1 MEKIRDKIKDTMKLD
16 ILTIRIGFV
25 ALLAIVG
32 WMLNPLLNVDSLNQF
47 DLNPET
53 KRFFSAFIGA
63 VIALFIIAFEM
74 RVRRASLKTLIG
86 AAIGSILG
94 IVGAYLIGMLIST
107 QDTQSVPAE
116 VKTFLTVALAF
127 FMSYIGLMVGAAKGE
142 FLDLSALGGI
152 FKDKNIKRDYKVL
165 DTSVIIDGRIADVAE
180 TGFLSGT
187 LIIPQFILTELQQ
200 VADSPDSSK
209 RQRGRRG
216 LDMLQRLRNN
226 NQLDVQIV
234 ETDFPAI
241 KEVDLKL
248 IELGKKLEAVIVTN
262 DFNLNKVSQLRGVS
276 VLNINE
282 LANALKPVV
291 LPGEAMRVFILK
303 EGKEY
308 NQGVAYLDDGTMVVV
323 DNARRLIGKTADIAV
338 TSVLQTTAG
347 KMIFGRLWE
356 ETKDK
361 DESSSASIHDSR
373 SSSFRKS
380 TRELRQ
386 NTIIEEVDS

>member
-1 MEKIRDKIKDTMKLD
+1 MKLD
-16 ILTIRIGFV
+16 VLIIRIGFV
-25 ALLAIVG
+25 LLLALIG
-32 WMLNPLLNVDSLNQF
+32 YLLNPLAQTTHL
-47 DLNPET
+47 PES
-53 KRFFSAFIGA
+53 FSRDARQIISAAFGVLIAVA
-63 VIALFIIAFEM
+63 VIGFEM
-74 RVRRASLKTLIG
+74 RARRASLKTLIG

-94 IVGAYLIGMLIST
+94 IVGAYLIGMLISSQET
-107 QDTQSVPAE
+107 AAVNPE
-116 VKTFLTVALAF
+116 MKTFLTVALAF
-127 FMSYIGLMVGAAKGE
+127 FMAYIGLMVGAAKGE

-152 FKDKNIKRDYKVL
+152 FSDKAAVKRDYKVL

-180 TGFLSGT
+180 TGFLGGT

-226 NQLDVQIV
+226 NQIDIQIV
-234 ETDFPAI
+234 ETDFPAV

-248 IELGKKLEAVIVTN
+248 IELGKELDAVIVTN

-323 DNARRLIGKTADIAV
+323 DNARRLIGKTADVAV

-356 ETKDK
+356 EK
-361 DESSSASIHDSR
+361 DESHEQTHSNNNNNNIHESR
-373 SSSFRKS
+373 APNFRKA
-380 TRELRQ
+380 TRDLRQ
-386 NTIIEEVDS
+386 PTVIEE

>member
-1 MEKIRDKIKDTMKLD
+1 MKSD
-16 ILTIRIGFV
+16 ITIIRIGFI
-25 ALLAIVG
+25 LIFAIFA
-32 WMLNPLLNVDSLNQF
+32 WMLNPLANVDT
-47 DLNPET
+47 LNPWNLDVET
-53 KRFFSAFIGA
+53 KRHLSALIG
-63 VIALFIIAFEM
+63 VIVAIFIIGFEM
-74 RVRRASLKTLIG
+74 RVRRASLRTLIG

-94 IVGAYLIGMLIST
+94 IIAAYLIGMLIST
-107 QDTQSVPAE
+107 QETAAVPAE

-127 FMSYIGLMVGAAKGE
+127 LMAYIGLMVGAAKGE
-142 FLDLSALGGI
+142 YIDLSALGGV
-152 FKDKNIKRDYKVL
+152 FSDKNAQRDYKVL

-180 TGFLSGT
+180 TGFLGGT

-226 NQLDVQIV
+226 NALDIQIV
-234 ETDFPAI
+234 ETDFPKV

-248 IELGKKLEAVIVTN
+248 IELGKQLNGVVVTN
-262 DFNLNKVSQLRGVS
+262 DFNLNKVSELRGVS

-291 LPGEAMRVFILK
+291 LPGEAMKVFILK

-323 DNARRLIGKTADIAV
+323 DNARRLIGDTADIAV

-356 ETKDK
+356 DN
-361 DESSSASIHDSR
+361 DEIHDSQASIHDTR
-373 SSSFRKS
+373 SENMRKQA
-380 TRELRQ
+380 RGIRPQ
-386 NTIIEEVDS
+386 GMVEES

>member
-1 MEKIRDKIKDTMKLD
+1 MHADVVLIRLLIPAFLISAGY
-16 ILTIRIGFV
+16 ILKPISNDPWISAGAGALIAVCIIVFELRI
-25 ALLAIVG
+25 
-32 WMLNPLLNVDSLNQF
+32 
-47 DLNPET
+47 
-53 KRFFSAFIGA
+53 
-63 VIALFIIAFEM
+63 
-74 RVRRASLKTLIG
+74 RRATLKTLIG
-86 AAIGSILG
+86 AAVGSILG
-94 IVGAYLIGMLIST
+94 ILGAYLIGSLISR
-107 QDTQSVPAE
+107 QESMDAE
-116 VKTFLTVALAF
+116 DKTFLTLVLTF
-127 FMSYIGLMVGAAKGE
+127 FMAYVGLMVGAAKGDY
-142 FLDLSALGGI
+142 LDLSALGGI
-152 FKDKNIKRDYKVL
+152 FSDKVARRDLKVL

-187 LIIPQFILTELQQ
+187 LIIPQFILRELQQ

-216 LDMLQRLRNN
+216 LDMLNRLQNN
-226 NQLDVQIV
+226 SSLDIQIV
-234 ETDFPAI
+234 ETDFPSVR
-241 KEVDLKL
+241 EVDLKL
-248 IELGKKLEAVIVTN
+248 IELGKQLDAVIVTN

-323 DNARRLIGKTADIAV
+323 DNARRLIGKNADIAV

-356 ETKDK
+356 EAENGHSDIHRTNG
-361 DESSSASIHDSR
+361 SSRRQMRESR
-373 SSSFRKS
+373 SGPHPVRI
-380 TRELRQ
+380 T
-386 NTIIEEVDS
+386 DSEPITET